1 MKKFFS
7 SIFLHALLLTFPVSV
22 LAAEKAPG
30 STVAS
35 GEFDTAGNLIQTSL
49 GLLVILGLI
58 AVAAW
63 LAKRF
68 GNFKI
73 GAQGQMKVIGGLS
86 LGARERVVLLEVG
99 GEQLLLGVAPGRIQ
113 TLHKMETPL
122 SSELQAD
129 SANKSF
135 ADKLGAA
142 MNSAIRRPQA

>member
-1 MKKFFS
+1 MTS
-7 SIFLHALLLTFPVSV
+7 L
-22 LAAEKAPG
+22 
-30 STVAS
+30 
-35 GEFDTAGNLIQTSL
+35 NQTSL
-49 GLLVILGLI
+49 GLLVILGVI

-73 GAQGQMKVIGGLS
+73 GAQGQMKVIGGIS

-122 SSELQAD
+122 KGNSDSVSS
-129 SANKSF
+129 KGF
-135 ADKLGAA
+135 AEKLATV
-142 MNSAIRRPQA
+142 MNSTIKRS